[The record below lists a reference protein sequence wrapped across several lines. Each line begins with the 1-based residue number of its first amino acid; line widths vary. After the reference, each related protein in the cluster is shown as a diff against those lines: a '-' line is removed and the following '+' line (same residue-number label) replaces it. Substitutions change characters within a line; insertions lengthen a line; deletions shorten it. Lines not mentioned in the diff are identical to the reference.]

1 MRNARF
7 LTGLAIFAM
16 ATPAAAQDGPEPR
29 ETKLEHV
36 ERDRAAGDFA
46 RARKGLEDLLAQYP
60 DDPDLLRR
68 LATVRAAEGDLDEAQ
83 SVIDRALTLAPQ
95 DRDIQMARANILFW
109 RGERLAAQQQA
120 EAIASVAPDYP
131 ELDAILAKLAQR
143 EVQQRVRL
151 TALTIGGGVSDIAF
165 DNRAGETWSSQDA
178 SVGIS
183 LGGNT
188 GASLAVEREERAT
201 TDVRISGRLDQRLGR
216 HVAYVSGSV
225 VPKADFR
232 ERWSIGA
239 GGEVA
244 LSNRLMAL
252 VDMRYADYR
261 ERTVF
266 ALQPGL
272 RFSFDDATYVTARA
286 TNLVGGGEDYRL
298 GGSLQLNYR
307 PEGRLGGFV
316 VLASYPDVEEDGV
329 RQLRSAASGLSVPL
343 GNGFTLTAVGA
354 YDDREGSYRRL
365 SGTLV
370 LGFRFGAR

>member
-1 MRNARF
+1 
-7 LTGLAIFAM
+7 M

-29 ETKLEHV
+29 ETKLERV
-36 ERDRAAGDFA
+36 ERARVAGDFA
-46 RARKGLEDLLAQYP
+46 QAREGLEALLAKYP

-68 LATVRAAEGDLDEAQ
+68 LASVRAAQGDLDDAQ
-83 SVIDRALTLAPQ
+83 RLVDRALALAPQ
-95 DRDIQMARANILFW
+95 DLDIQLARANILFW
-109 RGERLAAQQQA
+109 RGERLASQHQA

-131 ELDAILAKLAQR
+131 ELDSLWAKLAQR
-143 EVQQRVRL
+143 EDQQGVRL
-151 TALTIGGGVSDIAF
+151 TALTFGGGVSDIAF
-165 DNRAGETWSSQDA
+165 DNRAGETWFSQDA
-178 SVGIS
+178 SVGFS

-201 TDVRISGRLDQRLGR
+201 TDVRVSARLDQRLGQ
-216 HVAYVSGSV
+216 HLAYVSGSV
-225 VPKADFR
+225 VPNADFR
-232 ERWSIGA
+232 ESWSIGT

-244 LSNRLMAL
+244 LSNRLTAL

-272 RFSFDDATYVTARA
+272 RFAFDDATSVTARA
-286 TNLVGGGEDYRL
+286 INLLGGGEDYRL

-329 RQLRSAASGLSVPL
+329 RQLRSAAGGLSVPL
-343 GNGFTLTAVGA
+343 GKGFTLTTVGA
-354 YDDREGSYRRL
+354 YEDREGSYRRL

-370 LGFRFGAR
+370 LGFRFGAS